1 MILIGIGSN
10 LASSGYSSP
19 VETAAAAV
27 AALPSIGVEVVVC
40 SRWYLSEPVPVSNQP
55 WFVNAVAAIA
65 TKLDPTTLLQRLLAL
80 EMRFGRIRG
89 APNADRTLDLD
100 LLDYRGRRV
109 ETEILMLPHPR
120 LHRRRFV
127 LAPLCELASE
137 WRHPILGLSAKQMLD
152 ELPSGQPVHALG
164 DQPRR

>member
-65 TKLDPTTLLQRLLAL
+65 TKLDPTTAIPQDRGQWPG
-80 EMRFGRIRG
+80 GRARQ
-89 APNADRTLDLD
+89 
-100 LLDYRGRRV
+100 
-109 ETEILMLPHPR
+109 
-120 LHRRRFV
+120 
-127 LAPLCELASE
+127 ELAE
-137 WRHPILGLSAKQMLD
+137 KGKH
-152 ELPSGQPVHALG
+152 V
-164 DQPRR
+164 